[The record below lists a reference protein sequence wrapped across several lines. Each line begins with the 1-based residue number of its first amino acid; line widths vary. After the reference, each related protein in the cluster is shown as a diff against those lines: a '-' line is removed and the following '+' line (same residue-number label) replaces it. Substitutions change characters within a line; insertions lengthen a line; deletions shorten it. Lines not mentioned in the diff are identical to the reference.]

1 MIRSRNWF
9 FFQFLGN
16 FRRFQRK
23 AWCVRVAVY
32 DCFCCSVVFLI
43 RAPLPQEVMLFIRFF
58 FSSRSH
64 YHKRLCCL
72 FVFLI
77 RTPLP
82 HEVMLFNRFSHQD
95 TITTRGYAV
104 YSFFSSRHHYHKR
117 LCCLFVFL
125 IRTPLPHEVMLF
137 NRFSHQDTITTRGY
151 AVYSFFSSRHHY
163 HKRLCCLFV
172 FLFRTPLPIRVMLSQ
187 SFFLIKTPLP
197 QELLPNVGREHVL
210 EKKISPRALIV
221 CKVISF
227 RKHHKTHGITPTNL
241 STTHIGIFIIAYFF
255 FKLYLNLKICVPLFF
270 FFSKCWNRQTTF
282 CFWSYVGNKK

>member
-82 HEVMLFNRFSHQD
+82 QEVMLFFRFSHQD
-95 TITTRGYAV
+95 NITTRGYA
-104 YSFFSSRHHYHKR
+104 
-117 LCCLFVFL
+117 
-125 IRTPLPHEVMLF
+125 I
-137 NRFSHQDTITTRGY
+137 
-151 AVYSFFSSRHHY
+151 YSFFSSRHHY

-255 FKLYLNLKICVPLFF
+255 F
-270 FFSKCWNRQTTF
+270 
-282 CFWSYVGNKK
+282 